1 MLREDKVAE
10 AEDRVLEM
18 VLIIGVAVLLSPV
31 KEEEEAVVVVVVVA
45 LLLPSTRPTCVVL
58 VAEYW
63 IMEE

>member
-1 MLREDKVAE
+1 MREDKVAE

-18 VLIIGVAVLLSPV
+18 VLIMGVAVLLSPV
-31 KEEEEAVVVVVVVA
+31 KEEEEAVVVVVVA